1 MFSAPASQATVRLDM
16 ISYGNVISKHIPE
29 ILSEQKHQ
37 ATCVPGTGQCASKD
51 RASVSV
57 DTITQPDFYIFP
69 LSGALR
75 KKTNKWTSKPG
86 SHEKSDAYTHSQ
98 IV

>member
-1 MFSAPASQATVRLDM
+1 VPAQGDMFSAPASQATVRLDM

-57 DTITQPDFYIFP
+57 DTLTQPDFYIFP
-69 LSGALR
+69 LSGALSEE
-75 KKTNKWTSKPG
+75 N
-86 SHEKSDAYTHSQ
+86 E
-98 IV
+98 